1 MFSAPIVCGSF
12 HFPFQTFGLE
22 MRTAFW
28 RFHSW
33 TCSVVAP
40 RSDALTLQ
48 GDAARNSTQR
58 CLCVS
63 LIQMKISF
71 ASLYALC
78 EVSLFFLSEWSLD
91 SSPSKSRRYVFD
103 KARIIVDDNLNM
115 NRDVEDCSLSYGELS
130 VFSLRKLFLPTSPPL
145 KKVLTAWAGTFSK
158 TATMM
163 LFPKESSRPEIPQ
176 IS

>member
-1 MFSAPIVCGSF
+1 MFSAPILGGSF
-12 HFPFQTFGLE
+12 NFPFQTFGLE

-33 TCSVVAP
+33 TRSVVAP

-48 GDAARNSTQR
+48 GNAARSSTQR
-58 CLCVS
+58 CLCAS

-91 SSPSKSRRYVFD
+91 SSPSKSWRSVFD

-115 NRDVEDCSLSYGELS
+115 NRDAEDCSLSLLWRTGCLQS
-130 VFSLRKLFLPTSPPL
+130 
-145 KKVLTAWAGTFSK
+145 KKVVLTNLPS
-158 TATMM
+158 
-163 LFPKESSRPEIPQ
+163 PEKSFDSMSWDILSNSHNDVIP
-176 IS
+176 